1 MSAFEGIATGLATAL
16 AFHNLLFALAGCLC
30 GTLIGV
36 LPGVGPLATMAML
49 LPLTSYFPAE
59 SALIMLAGVYYGA
72 QYGGSTTAILVNLPG
87 ESSSAITCLDGHQ
100 MARAGR
106 AGVALAIAALASFF
120 AGCVATIV
128 IAGFA
133 DSLSRL
139 AVSFKPADY
148 FSLILFGLI
157 GATALSAG
165 SMLTSIASML
175 TGILLGCIG
184 TDLYTG
190 VQRFTLGIRPLA
202 SGIDFVCLAIG
213 VFGLAE
219 IIANLTRGAIDQTL
233 LNRPVSGQWPTAQD
247 WRRAWPAT
255 LRGTAIGSVLGVL
268 PGGGASLGSFAAYA
282 VERRI
287 AKDSSRFGQ
296 GAIEGVAAPEAAN
309 NAAAQTSF
317 IPMLTLGI
325 PANAVMAVMIGA
337 LMIHGVVPGPDI
349 LVKRPEI
356 AWGLIASMLVG
367 NFMLLVI
374 NLPLVGVWVSLLR
387 VPYRVMFPAIV
398 LFCSVGAF
406 SSGYS
411 AFEVGLTAALAVI
424 GFMLIWFGCSPA
436 SLALGFILGPM
447 LEEQFR
453 RAMVLSRGNPE
464 TFIAHPISAT
474 LLAACA
480 LLSISVLLPVLGRVR
495 KQAFAGEPR

>member
-1 MSAFEGIATGLATAL
+1 MSALDGLAIGLATAL
-16 AFHNLLFALAGCLC
+16 SWHNLLFALAGCLC

-49 LPLTSYFPAE
+49 LPVTSYFPAE

-87 ESSSAITCLDGHQ
+87 ESSSAITCIDGHQ

-106 AGVALAIAALASFF
+106 AGAALAVAALASFF
-120 AGCVATIV
+120 AGCIATLV

-133 DSLSRL
+133 EPLSRI

-157 GATALSAG
+157 GATVMSSG
-165 SMLTSIASML
+165 SILTSIAATL
-175 TGILLGCIG
+175 IGVLLGSVG

-190 VQRFTLGIRPLA
+190 VERFTLGIRPLA
-202 SGIDFVCLAIG
+202 AGIDFVCLAIG

-219 IIANLTRGAIDQTL
+219 IIANLTRGSTGQDL
-233 LNRPVSGQWPTAQD
+233 LQRPVTHRWPSPDD
-247 WRRAWPAT
+247 WRRAWPAAV
-255 LRGTAIGSVLGVL
+255 RGTAVGSVLGVL

-282 VERRI
+282 IERRVSR
-287 AKDSSRFGQ
+287 DPTRFGR
-296 GAIEGVAAPEAAN
+296 GAVEGVAAPEAAN

-349 LVKRPEI
+349 LVKRPDL

-367 NFMLLVI
+367 NLMLLVI
-374 NLPLVGVWVSLLR
+374 NLPLIGLWVSLLR
-387 VPYRVMFPAIV
+387 VPYSLMFPAIV
-398 LFCSVGAF
+398 LFCSIGAF

-411 AFEVGLTAALAVI
+411 AFEVGLTAVLAIV
-424 GFMLIWFGCSPA
+424 GFLLVWFGCPPA

-453 RAMVLSRGNPE
+453 RAMVFSRGDPT
-464 TFIAHPISAT
+464 TFLTHPVSALFLAAT
-474 LLAACA
+474 ALLA
-480 LLSISVLLPVLGRVR
+480 ISVLLPALARVR
-495 KQAFAGEPR
+495 RDAFADESA

>member
-1 MSAFEGIATGLATAL
+1 MSALDGLAIGLATAL
-16 AFHNLLFALAGCLC
+16 SWHNLLFALAGCLC

-49 LPLTSYFPAE
+49 LPVTSYFPAE

-87 ESSSAITCLDGHQ
+87 ESSSAITCIDGHQ
-100 MARAGR
+100 MARTGR
-106 AGVALAIAALASFF
+106 AGAALAVAALASFF
-120 AGCVATIV
+120 AGCVATLV

-133 DSLSRL
+133 EPLSRI

-157 GATALSAG
+157 GATVMSSG
-165 SMLTSIASML
+165 SVLTSVAATLI
-175 TGILLGCIG
+175 GILLGCVG

-190 VQRFTLGIRPLA
+190 VERFTLGIRPLA
-202 SGIDFVCLAIG
+202 AGIDFVCLAIG

-219 IIANLTRGAIDQTL
+219 IIANLMRGSTGQDL
-233 LNRPVSGQWPTAQD
+233 LQGPVTHRWPSPDD
-247 WRRAWPAT
+247 WRRAWPAAI
-255 LRGTAIGSVLGVL
+255 RGTAVGSALGVL

-282 VERRI
+282 IERRVSR
-287 AKDSSRFGQ
+287 DPSRFGH
-296 GAIEGVAAPEAAN
+296 GAVEGVAAPEAAN

-349 LVKRPEI
+349 LVKRPDV

-367 NFMLLVI
+367 NLMLLVI
-374 NLPLVGVWVSLLR
+374 NLPLISLWVSLLR
-387 VPYRVMFPAIV
+387 VPYSLMFPAIV
-398 LFCSVGAF
+398 LFCSIGAF

-411 AFEVGLTAALAVI
+411 AFEVGLTAVLAIV
-424 GFMLIWFGCSPA
+424 GFLLIWFGCPPA

-453 RAMVLSRGNPE
+453 RAMVLSRGDPVIFL
-464 TFIAHPISAT
+464 THPVSAFFLAAT
-474 LLAACA
+474 ALLA
-480 LLSISVLLPVLGRVR
+480 ISVLLPALARVR
-495 KQAFAGEPR
+495 REAFADESA